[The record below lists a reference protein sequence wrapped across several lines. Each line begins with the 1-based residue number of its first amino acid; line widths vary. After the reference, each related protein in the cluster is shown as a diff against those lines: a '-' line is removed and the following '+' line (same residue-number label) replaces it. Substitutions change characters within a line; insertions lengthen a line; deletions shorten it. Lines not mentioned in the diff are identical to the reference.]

1 VHIAS
6 FIPRLISHL
15 LILIKVGVML
25 AAASSILALGARG
38 HWLMDLLANFRVQYA
53 LYLVVAALLFF
64 LCRNSR
70 WAVVAAAAAA
80 LNLWIISPYLVPS
93 PRSAVAEKELGESFR
108 LMNFNVLS
116 SNRRHDDVITYLREK
131 DADFVFLL
139 EASPEW
145 EPALK
150 KLSDLYP
157 HQKNE
162 IQAGNFGIALLSKT
176 PFQKVEVA
184 EYTPS
189 IASIDAFVLVGD
201 KRVRLI
207 GTHPYPPINAKV
219 CRLRNA
225 HMQRLAESIAKETGA
240 TKTIVAGDFNMTPW
254 SPHFVDFLS
263 ASQLEDSAKGRG
275 VMPTWYALPLFSF
288 GVPIDHICVSE
299 GIHIEDRGVG
309 PDLGSDHRAVWV
321 DVRAVYQAD
330 Q

>member
-1 VHIAS
+1 
-6 FIPRLISHL
+6 
-15 LILIKVGVML
+15 
-25 AAASSILALGARG
+25 
-38 HWLMDLLANFRVQYA
+38 MDLLANFRVQYA

-70 WAVVAAAAAA
+70 WAVVTAVLAA

-93 PRSAVAEKELGESFR
+93 PRSAVVEKELGESFR

-184 EYTPS
+184 EYTPL
-189 IASIDAFVLVGD
+189 IASIDALVLVGD

-263 ASQLEDSAKGRG
+263 ASQLEDSAKGR
-275 VMPTWYALPLFSF
+275 A
-288 GVPIDHICVSE
+288 
-299 GIHIEDRGVG
+299 
-309 PDLGSDHRAVWV
+309 
-321 DVRAVYQAD
+321 
-330 Q
+330 

>member
-1 VHIAS
+1 
-6 FIPRLISHL
+6 
-15 LILIKVGVML
+15 ML

-70 WAVVAAAAAA
+70 WAVVTAVLAA

-93 PRSAVAEKELGESFR
+93 PRSAVVEKELGESFR

-184 EYTPS
+184 EYTPL
-189 IASIDAFVLVGD
+189 IASIDALVLVGD

-321 DVRAVYQAD
+321 DVRIIE
-330 Q
+330 

>member
-1 VHIAS
+1 
-6 FIPRLISHL
+6 
-15 LILIKVGVML
+15 ML
-25 AAASSILALGARG
+25 AAASSVLALGARG

-70 WAVVAAAAAA
+70 WAVVTAVLAA

-93 PRSAVAEKELGESFR
+93 PRSAVVEKELGESFR

-321 DVRAVYQAD
+321 DVRIIE
-330 Q
+330 

>member
-15 LILIKVGVML
+15 FNLIKVGVML

-70 WAVVAAAAAA
+70 WAVVTAVLAA

-93 PRSAVAEKELGESFR
+93 PRSAVVEKELGESFR

-184 EYTPS
+184 EYTPL
-189 IASIDAFVLVGD
+189 IASIDALVLVGD

-321 DVRAVYQAD
+321 DVRIIE
-330 Q
+330 

>member
-1 VHIAS
+1 
-6 FIPRLISHL
+6 
-15 LILIKVGVML
+15 ML

-70 WAVVAAAAAA
+70 WAVVAAVLAA

-93 PRSAVAEKELGESFR
+93 PRSAVVEKELGESFR

-116 SNRRHDDVITYLREK
+116 SNRRHDDVITYMREK

-184 EYTPS
+184 EYTPL
-189 IASIDAFVLVGD
+189 IASIDALVLVGD

-321 DVRAVYQAD
+321 DVRIIE
-330 Q
+330 

>member
-1 VHIAS
+1 
-6 FIPRLISHL
+6 
-15 LILIKVGVML
+15 ML

-70 WAVVAAAAAA
+70 WAVVAAVAAA

>member
-1 VHIAS
+1 MHIAS

-15 LILIKVGVML
+15 FNLIKVGVML

-70 WAVVAAAAAA
+70 WAVVTAVLAA

-93 PRSAVAEKELGESFR
+93 PRSAVVEKELGESFR

-184 EYTPS
+184 EYTPL
-189 IASIDAFVLVGD
+189 IASIDALVLVGD

-321 DVRAVYQAD
+321 DVRIIE
-330 Q
+330 

>member
-1 VHIAS
+1 
-6 FIPRLISHL
+6 
-15 LILIKVGVML
+15 ML

-70 WAVVAAAAAA
+70 WAVVTAVLAA

-93 PRSAVAEKELGESFR
+93 PRSAVVEKELGESFR

-184 EYTPS
+184 EYTPL
-189 IASIDAFVLVGD
+189 IASIDALVLVGD

>member
-1 VHIAS
+1 
-6 FIPRLISHL
+6 
-15 LILIKVGVML
+15 ML

-38 HWLMDLLANFRVQYA
+38 YWLMDLLVNFRVQYA

-70 WAVVAAAAAA
+70 WAVVAAALAA

-189 IASIDAFVLVGD
+189 IASIDAFVLVGG

>member
-1 VHIAS
+1 MHIAS

-15 LILIKVGVML
+15 FNLIKVGVML

-64 LCRNSR
+64 LCRNFR
-70 WAVVAAAAAA
+70 WAGVTAVLAA

-93 PRSAVAEKELGESFR
+93 PRSAVVEKELGESFR

-157 HQKNE
+157 HQKHE

-184 EYTPS
+184 EYTPL
-189 IASIDAFVLVGD
+189 IASIDALVLVGD

-321 DVRAVYQAD
+321 DVRIIE
-330 Q
+330 

>member
-1 VHIAS
+1 
-6 FIPRLISHL
+6 
-15 LILIKVGVML
+15 ML

-70 WAVVAAAAAA
+70 WAVVTAVLAA

-93 PRSAVAEKELGESFR
+93 PRSAVVEKELGESFR

-321 DVRAVYQAD
+321 DVRIIE
-330 Q
+330 

>member
-15 LILIKVGVML
+15 FNLIKVGVML

-70 WAVVAAAAAA
+70 WAVVTAVLAA

-93 PRSAVAEKELGESFR
+93 PRSAVVEKELGESFR

-157 HQKNE
+157 HQKHE

-184 EYTPS
+184 EYTPL
-189 IASIDAFVLVGD
+189 IASIDALVLVGD

-321 DVRAVYQAD
+321 DVRIIE
-330 Q
+330 

>member
-1 VHIAS
+1 
-6 FIPRLISHL
+6 
-15 LILIKVGVML
+15 ML

-38 HWLMDLLANFRVQYA
+38 PWLMDLLANFRVQYA

-70 WAVVAAAAAA
+70 WAVVTAVLAA

-93 PRSAVAEKELGESFR
+93 PRSAVVEKELGESFR

-157 HQKNE
+157 HQKHE

-184 EYTPS
+184 EYTPL
-189 IASIDAFVLVGD
+189 IASIDALVLVGD

-321 DVRAVYQAD
+321 DVRIIE
-330 Q
+330 

>member
-1 VHIAS
+1 
-6 FIPRLISHL
+6 
-15 LILIKVGVML
+15 M
-25 AAASSILALGARG
+25 
-38 HWLMDLLANFRVQYA
+38 
-53 LYLVVAALLFF
+53 
-64 LCRNSR
+64 
-70 WAVVAAAAAA
+70 
-80 LNLWIISPYLVPS
+80 
-93 PRSAVAEKELGESFR
+93 
-108 LMNFNVLS
+108 
-116 SNRRHDDVITYLREK
+116 
-131 DADFVFLL
+131 
-139 EASPEW
+139 
-145 EPALK
+145 
-150 KLSDLYP
+150 
-157 HQKNE
+157 
-162 IQAGNFGIALLSKT
+162 
-176 PFQKVEVA
+176 EVA
-184 EYTPS
+184 EYTPL
-189 IASIDAFVLVGD
+189 IASIDALVLVGD

-321 DVRAVYQAD
+321 DVRIIE
-330 Q
+330 

>member
-1 VHIAS
+1 
-6 FIPRLISHL
+6 
-15 LILIKVGVML
+15 
-25 AAASSILALGARG
+25 
-38 HWLMDLLANFRVQYA
+38 MDLLANFRVQYA

-70 WAVVAAAAAA
+70 WAVVTAVLAA

-93 PRSAVAEKELGESFR
+93 PRSAVVEKELGESFR

-321 DVRAVYQAD
+321 DVRIIE
-330 Q
+330 

>member
-1 VHIAS
+1 MHIAS

-15 LILIKVGVML
+15 FNLIKVGVML

-70 WAVVAAAAAA
+70 WAVVTAVLAA

-93 PRSAVAEKELGESFR
+93 PRSAVVEKELGESFR

-157 HQKNE
+157 HQKHE

-184 EYTPS
+184 EYTPL
-189 IASIDAFVLVGD
+189 IASIDALVLVGD

-321 DVRAVYQAD
+321 DVRIIE
-330 Q
+330 

>member
-1 VHIAS
+1 MHIAS

-15 LILIKVGVML
+15 FNLIKVGVML

-70 WAVVAAAAAA
+70 WAVVTAVLAA

-93 PRSAVAEKELGESFR
+93 PRSAVVEKELGESFR

-116 SNRRHDDVITYLREK
+116 SNRRHDDVIAYLREK

-184 EYTPS
+184 EYTPL
-189 IASIDAFVLVGD
+189 IASIDALVLVGD

-321 DVRAVYQAD
+321 DVRIIE
-330 Q
+330 

>member
-1 VHIAS
+1 
-6 FIPRLISHL
+6 
-15 LILIKVGVML
+15 ML

-70 WAVVAAAAAA
+70 WAVVAAVLAA

-93 PRSAVAEKELGESFR
+93 PRSAVVEKELGESFR

-184 EYTPS
+184 EYTPL
-189 IASIDAFVLVGD
+189 IASIDALVLVGD

-288 GVPIDHICVSE
+288 GISIDHICVSE

-321 DVRAVYQAD
+321 DVRIIE
-330 Q
+330 

>member
-1 VHIAS
+1 
-6 FIPRLISHL
+6 
-15 LILIKVGVML
+15 ML

-70 WAVVAAAAAA
+70 WAVVAAVLAA

-93 PRSAVAEKELGESFR
+93 PRSAVVEKELGESFR

-184 EYTPS
+184 EYTPL
-189 IASIDAFVLVGD
+189 IASIDALVLVGD

-321 DVRAVYQAD
+321 DVRIIE
-330 Q
+330 

>member
-1 VHIAS
+1 
-6 FIPRLISHL
+6 
-15 LILIKVGVML
+15 VGVML

-70 WAVVAAAAAA
+70 WAVVTAVLAA

-93 PRSAVAEKELGESFR
+93 PRSAVVEKELGESFR

-157 HQKNE
+157 HQKHE

-184 EYTPS
+184 EYTPL
-189 IASIDAFVLVGD
+189 IASIDALVLVGD

-321 DVRAVYQAD
+321 DVRIIE
-330 Q
+330 

>member
-1 VHIAS
+1 MHIAS

-15 LILIKVGVML
+15 FNLIKVGVML

-70 WAVVAAAAAA
+70 WAVVTAVLAA

-93 PRSAVAEKELGESFR
+93 PRSAVVEKELGESFR

-157 HQKNE
+157 HQKHE

-184 EYTPS
+184 EYTPL
-189 IASIDAFVLVGD
+189 IASIDALVLVGD

-299 GIHIEDRGVG
+299 GIHIGDRGVG

-321 DVRAVYQAD
+321 DVRIIE
-330 Q
+330 

>member
-1 VHIAS
+1 
-6 FIPRLISHL
+6 
-15 LILIKVGVML
+15 ML

-70 WAVVAAAAAA
+70 WAVVTAVLAA

-93 PRSAVAEKELGESFR
+93 PRSAVVEKELGESFR

-184 EYTPS
+184 EYTPL
-189 IASIDAFVLVGD
+189 IASIDALVLVGD

-299 GIHIEDRGVG
+299 GIHIGDRGVG

-321 DVRAVYQAD
+321 DVRIIE
-330 Q
+330 

>member
-1 VHIAS
+1 MHIAS

-15 LILIKVGVML
+15 FNLIKVGVML

-70 WAVVAAAAAA
+70 WAVVTAVLAA

-93 PRSAVAEKELGESFR
+93 PRSAVVEKELGESFR

-157 HQKNE
+157 HQKHE

-189 IASIDAFVLVGD
+189 IASIDAFVLVGG

-321 DVRAVYQAD
+321 DVRIIE
-330 Q
+330 

>member
-1 VHIAS
+1 
-6 FIPRLISHL
+6 
-15 LILIKVGVML
+15 ML
-25 AAASSILALGARG
+25 AAASSVLALGARG

-70 WAVVAAAAAA
+70 WAVVTAVLAA

-93 PRSAVAEKELGESFR
+93 PRSAVVEKELGESFR

-184 EYTPS
+184 EYTPL
-189 IASIDAFVLVGD
+189 IASIDALVLVGD

-321 DVRAVYQAD
+321 DVRIIE
-330 Q
+330 

>member
-1 VHIAS
+1 MHIAS

-15 LILIKVGVML
+15 FNLIKVGVML

-53 LYLVVAALLFF
+53 LYLVLAALLFF

-70 WAVVAAAAAA
+70 WAVVTAVLAA

-93 PRSAVAEKELGESFR
+93 PRSAVVEKELGESFR

-184 EYTPS
+184 EYTPL
-189 IASIDAFVLVGD
+189 IASIDALVLVGD

-321 DVRAVYQAD
+321 DVRIIE
-330 Q
+330 

>member
-1 VHIAS
+1 
-6 FIPRLISHL
+6 
-15 LILIKVGVML
+15 
-25 AAASSILALGARG
+25 
-38 HWLMDLLANFRVQYA
+38 MDLLANFRVQYA

-70 WAVVAAAAAA
+70 WAVVTAVLAA

-93 PRSAVAEKELGESFR
+93 PRSAVVEKELGESFR

-184 EYTPS
+184 EYTPL
-189 IASIDAFVLVGD
+189 IASIDALVLVGD

-321 DVRAVYQAD
+321 DVRIIE
-330 Q
+330 

>member
-1 VHIAS
+1 
-6 FIPRLISHL
+6 
-15 LILIKVGVML
+15 ML

-70 WAVVAAAAAA
+70 WAVVTAVLAA

-93 PRSAVAEKELGESFR
+93 PRSAVVEKELGESFR

-184 EYTPS
+184 EYTPL
-189 IASIDAFVLVGD
+189 IASIDALVLVGD

-207 GTHPYPPINAKV
+207 GAHPYPPINAKV

-321 DVRAVYQAD
+321 DVRIIE
-330 Q
+330 

>member
-1 VHIAS
+1 
-6 FIPRLISHL
+6 
-15 LILIKVGVML
+15 ML

-70 WAVVAAAAAA
+70 WAVVTAVLAA

-93 PRSAVAEKELGESFR
+93 PRSAVVEKELGESFR

-157 HQKNE
+157 HQKHE

-184 EYTPS
+184 EYTPL
-189 IASIDAFVLVGD
+189 IASIDALVLVGD

-321 DVRAVYQAD
+321 DVRIIE
-330 Q
+330 

>member
-1 VHIAS
+1 
-6 FIPRLISHL
+6 
-15 LILIKVGVML
+15 ML
-25 AAASSILALGARG
+25 AAGSSILALGARG

-70 WAVVAAAAAA
+70 WAVVTAVLAA

-93 PRSAVAEKELGESFR
+93 PRSAVVEKELGESFR

-157 HQKNE
+157 HQKHE

-184 EYTPS
+184 EYTPL
-189 IASIDAFVLVGD
+189 IASIDALVLVGD

-321 DVRAVYQAD
+321 DVRIIE
-330 Q
+330 